1 MRRIYD
7 SVLVS
12 IIGSSVRAFLS
23 SRFLIRIGASHH
35 SQHKQLTIR
44 LFKQNKK
51 LDDKQNVMRLS
62 KKEKAE
68 SNLNENSVELR
79 RLP

>member
-44 LFKQNKK
+44 LFKQKK
-51 LDDKQNVMRLS
+51 IRRQTKRHAII
-62 KKEKAE
+62 KEGKSGIE
-68 SNLNENSVELR
+68 FK
-79 RLP
+79 